1 MNILV
6 TFDLPPELVGRI
18 EAVSPTVHVRV
29 LGLGERDAFI
39 AREGRLPFPSEIQAC
54 TPAGDI
60 EGALPEADVLFAYW
74 GTALVGL
81 QDLRER
87 APRLRWVQLTHVGA
101 EQVAPS
107 LLASDIIFTSAVGL
121 ASTPIAEMVLAYML
135 MFAKGWP
142 RLWRDQRTR
151 NYWRLT
157 PGTLAG
163 KTVGIVGMGSIGA
176 EVARLVRP
184 FGCRV
189 VGTRRSLSERVRGE
203 ADGDEV
209 VPASELHYL
218 LAASDYVV
226 ICAPLTA
233 DTKGMIDGRALA
245 SMQAEAVLI
254 NIARG
259 TRGRVGAGRGTAIA
273 PDPGR
278 SAGRVRAR
286 TAARQ
291 FPAVGPR
298 QRNPDAAHLRGHGA
312 LLRDRDIH
320 LLREPRAL
328 PGGRAAT
335 ARRGCDARLLAAVW
349 RAQSCSAP
357 PPQWAPCRMR
367 TRSALPSPMERS
379 AAS

>member
-245 SMQAEAVLI
+245 SMRADAVLI

-259 TRGRVGAGRGTAIA
+259 ELVVESALVEALQSRRIRGAALDVFEQEPLPASSPLWDLDNVILTPHISGGTERYFEIATSIFCANLERYLAGAPLRHVVDATRGY
-273 PDPGR
+273 
-278 SAGRVRAR
+278 
-286 TAARQ
+286 
-291 FPAVGPR
+291 
-298 QRNPDAAHLRGHGA
+298 
-312 LLRDRDIH
+312 
-320 LLREPRAL
+320 
-328 PGGRAAT
+328 
-335 ARRGCDARLLAAVW
+335 
-349 RAQSCSAP
+349 
-357 PPQWAPCRMR
+357 
-367 TRSALPSPMERS
+367 
-379 AAS
+379 